1 MKIKPLFPL
10 LLAVTALAVS
20 CGSDFSAEGTY
31 EGKLV
36 VEDGIKFVELELL
49 EGNTARV
56 KGFFPNLK
64 EGTWVKESIGKGFSK
79 DGVMVTFDFK
89 ENPDDSFRVVFL
101 LLHAEEGFIL
111 SNIRVRLLLEDKF
124 SMLQPYKLKEKN
136 PLLKRVD

>member
-1 MKIKPLFPL
+1 M
-10 LLAVTALAVS
+10 
-20 CGSDFSAEGTY
+20 
-31 EGKLV
+31 